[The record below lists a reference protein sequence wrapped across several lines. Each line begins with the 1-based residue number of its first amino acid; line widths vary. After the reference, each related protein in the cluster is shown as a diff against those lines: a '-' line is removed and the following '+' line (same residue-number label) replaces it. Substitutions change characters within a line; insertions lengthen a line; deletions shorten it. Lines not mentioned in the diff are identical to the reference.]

1 MQPSNHLD
9 FTERA
14 ARSTGENQDSP
25 ESLPTRNQPAGFA
38 SPGVGPERDNAFA
51 SLSANGKLKMHG
63 NHSLAGHAHA
73 CSANQAAAP
82 KTRVASAFAALLL
95 AFALT
100 FSGFGCASTAAPDD
114 TSTGGNTPAA
124 SQPQDNGEVDSATD
138 SARATIADIP
148 AYSGALCINING
160 GVPGFTAQDEARGA
174 FMQFSELDFE
184 GRCGEAFA
192 RIGTD
197 TVSNDKRG
205 DISSVHPSG
214 WVQRKYSF
222 VDDGM
227 LYNRCHLI
235 AHQLCGEDANERNL
249 ITGTRTFNV
258 IGMLYYE
265 ELVGDYVR
273 ATGNHVLYRV
283 TPLFAANDLVAR
295 GVQMEAK
302 SIEDNGEAVQFNV
315 FVYNVEPGVAIDYV
329 TGESQES
336 ADTPAVAS
344 KGEGTITTTAAARAA
359 QAAGESGASSSST
372 GNASE
377 SSDAGASGSG
387 SSSTSAN
394 ASDTASSSA
403 EQHDYILNMKNK
415 KFHLPTCSAANDIA
429 AANRQDFTGTRDELI
444 AKGYSPC
451 GICNP

>member
-9 FTERA
+9 FTNI
-14 ARSTGENQDSP
+14 T
-25 ESLPTRNQPAGFA
+25 
-38 SPGVGPERDNAFA
+38 
-51 SLSANGKLKMHG
+51 
-63 NHSLAGHAHA
+63 
-73 CSANQAAAP
+73 P
-82 KTRVASAFAALLL
+82 KTRVASTFAALLL

-100 FSGFGCASTAAPDD
+100 FSGFGCAGTAAPDD
-114 TSTGGNTPAA
+114 TSTGGNTPAT
-124 SQPQDNGEVDSATD
+124 SQPQDNGEADGTTD

-160 GVPGFTAQDEARGA
+160 GVPGFTAQDEARGV

-184 GRCGEAFA
+184 GRCGKAFA

-344 KGEGTITTTAAARAA
+344 KGEGTITTAAAARAA
-359 QAAGESGASSSST
+359 QATGESGAHSST
-372 GNASE
+372 GNAGE
-377 SSDAGASGSG
+377 SSDASASGSNSG
-387 SSSTSAN
+387 STSTN

-403 EQHDYILNMKNK
+403 EQHDYILNVKNK
-415 KFHLPTCSAANDIA
+415 KFHLPTCSAVNDIA

>member
-1 MQPSNHLD
+1 MQPSNHSDL
-9 FTERA
+9 TERA
-14 ARSTGENQDSP
+14 ARSTSANQDSP
-25 ESLPTRNQPAGFA
+25 ENLPARNQSADFA
-38 SPGVGPERDNAFA
+38 NPGAKPECANAFV
-51 SLSANGKLKMHG
+51 SLSTNGKSKARG

-73 CSANQAAAP
+73 CSINQATAP

-100 FSGFGCASTAAPDD
+100 FSGFGCAGIAAPDG
-114 TSTGGNTPAA
+114 TSTGGNAPAA
-124 SQPQDNGEVDSATD
+124 SQPQNNGEVDNATD

-160 GVPGFTAQDEARGA
+160 GVPGFTAQDEVRGA

-235 AHQLCGEDANERNL
+235 AHQMCGEDANERNL

-258 IGMLYYE
+258 VGMLYYE

-336 ADTPAVAS
+336 ANTPAVAS
-344 KGEGTITTTAAARAA
+344 KGEDTITTAAAARAA
-359 QAAGESGASSSST
+359 QAAGESGASSSFA

-377 SSDAGASGSG
+377 SSSASASGSG
-387 SSSTSAN
+387 SGSTSAN

-403 EQHDYILNMKNK
+403 EQHDYILNVKNK
-415 KFHLPTCSAANDIA
+415 KFHLSTCSAVNDIA

-451 GICNP
+451 GICKP

>member
-1 MQPSNHLD
+1 MQPSNRLD
-9 FTERA
+9 LTERA
-14 ARSTGENQDSP
+14 ARSTSANQDSP

-38 SPGVGPERDNAFA
+38 NRGVGPERANAFA
-51 SLSANGKLKMHG
+51 SLFASGKPKTCG
-63 NHSLAGHAHA
+63 NRSLAGHAHA
-73 CSANQAAAP
+73 CHANQATAP

-100 FSGFGCASTAAPDD
+100 FSGFGCAGIAAPDG
-114 TSTGGNTPAA
+114 TSTGGNAPAA
-124 SQPQDNGEVDSATD
+124 SQPQNNGEVDNATD

-184 GRCGEAFA
+184 GRCGEVFA

-344 KGEGTITTTAAARAA
+344 KGEATITTAAAARAA
-359 QAAGESGASSSST
+359 QATGESGASSST
-372 GNASE
+372 GNAGE
-377 SSDAGASGSG
+377 SSDAGASDSGSG
-387 SSSTSAN
+387 STSAN

-403 EQHDYILNMKNK
+403 EQHDYILNVKNK